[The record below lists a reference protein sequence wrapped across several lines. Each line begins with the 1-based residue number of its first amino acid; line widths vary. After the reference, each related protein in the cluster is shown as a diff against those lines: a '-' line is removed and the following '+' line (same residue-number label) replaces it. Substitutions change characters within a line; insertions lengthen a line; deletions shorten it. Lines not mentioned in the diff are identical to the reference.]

1 MAKFAINN
9 KFYTATKIS
18 PFIAN
23 YEREVQI
30 EMEFRRKEKME
41 IATEFVERMRKIQ
54 EKARAVLKK
63 A

>member
-9 KFYTATKIS
+9 KFYIATKIS
-18 PFIAN
+18 AFITN
-23 YEREVQI
+23 YGREVQI

-41 IATEFVERMRKIQ
+41 IATEFVERMRKMQ

>member
-9 KFYTATKIS
+9 KFYIATKIS
-18 PFIAN
+18 PFITN
-23 YEREVQI
+23 FRREVQI
-30 EMEFRRKEKME
+30 EMEFRRKKKME
-41 IATEFVERMRKIQ
+41 IATEFVERMRKMQ

>member
-23 YEREVQI
+23 YGRKVQI
-30 EMEFRRKEKME
+30 KMEFRRKEKME